1 MILALSFFANI
12 GMFLLKLLLL
22 VFVLGIIIL
31 VHEFGH
37 FIWAKKF
44 GVHIYEFS
52 IGMGPIIFTKKGKK
66 DNIDYNIRAI
76 PIGGFVSMAGEVYED
91 DKKVKKEKLM
101 CNKPWYQRLIILC
114 AGVFNNFVLAI
125 LLLSIYALV
134 WGGGAIKPIISEVVQ
149 NSAAEEAGLLKGD
162 RILAINN
169 HKVSSWD
176 KAQIILYY
184 KNKSG
189 VYDFKIKHKNGAVEN
204 IKVTPKT
211 IKNKETGEK
220 QKIFGIAIKNEN
232 TKNPFKALWYGIR
245 KFFSIISSMIATIA
259 GLVTGK
265 ISLNAL
271 SGPVG
276 IYEVVAS
283 SFTLT
288 FSMALRYVIYIIAFL
303 SANVG
308 FINILPF
315 PAFDGGHVL
324 FLIIEKIKGS
334 PVDSKIENIFHIIGF
349 ILIILLMIIVTINDI
364 IKLF

>member
-1 MILALSFFANI
+1 MLLALNFFVSI
-12 GMFLLKLLLL
+12 GTFLLKLLLL

-52 IGMGPIIFTKKGKK
+52 IGMGPIIFTKKGKDK
-66 DNIDYNIRAI
+66 IDYNIRAI

-91 DKKVKKEKLM
+91 DKKIKKDKLM

-114 AGVFNNFVLAI
+114 AGVFNNFILAI

-134 WGGGAIKPIISEVVQ
+134 WGGGAIKPVISDVVQ
-149 NSAAEEAGLLKGD
+149 NSAAEEAGIQKGD

-184 KNKSG
+184 KNKSN
-189 VYDFKIKHKNGAVEN
+189 VYDFKVKHKNGAIEN
-204 IKVTPKT
+204 IKITPKT
-211 IKNKETGEK
+211 IKDNETGTK
-220 QKIFGIAIKNEN
+220 QKVFGLAIKNEN
-232 TKNPFKALWYGIR
+232 TKNPIKALWYGIR
-245 KFFSIISSMIATIA
+245 KFIAIISSMVATIV
-259 GLVTGK
+259 GLVTK
-265 ISLNAL
+265 NISLNAL

-283 SFTLT
+283 SFALT
-288 FSMALRYVIYIIAFL
+288 FGMALRYIVYIIAFL